1 MDAHKHGSIA
11 ARMFTWSGARSVEG
25 MPPFST
31 MSQYHDC
38 SGTTQTCPPTS
49 SGAVRTPCALH
60 CSLIALNFEI
70 ESCHRNHA
78 FGQTAFPDNETRSL
92 NSPSAGWF
100 SFLEITLCSSEVQ
113 RS

>member
-1 MDAHKHGSIA
+1 MQIA

-70 ESCHRNHA
+70 ESCH
-78 FGQTAFPDNETRSL
+78 QTTRL
-92 NSPSAGWF
+92 VRYIFQA
-100 SFLEITLCSSEVQ
+100 TKRAV
-113 RS
+113 